1 MYGKPIKYQPSVP
14 VHNRLLFYQPK
25 TFSVG
30 VNMSEESFHSTVERA
45 IDNLKTINTISPEEL
60 PAMEL
65 YMDQLTTLMDRKLSG
80 LVRKPSKDKVLTK
93 TMINNYAK
101 NDLLPAPVKK
111 KYSKDHMLTLIF
123 IYYFKHM
130 LSINDIQ
137 TLLKPINDKYFG
149 KREGLNLEEIYRVI
163 YANSKRDLGNITE
176 EVKAQFEK
184 SKESFTDE
192 PDEDR
197 EYLQLYTFL
206 CSMAFEVYIKKHL
219 IEQVIDGYFGNYE
232 SPETKDKKKKK

>member
-1 MYGKPIKYQPSVP
+1 MTLDEYFEQV
-14 VHNRLLFYQPK
+14 V
-25 TFSVG
+25 
-30 VNMSEESFHSTVERA
+30 EEFQNINHINPRNLPN
-45 IDNLKTINTISPEEL
+45 ID
-60 PAMEL
+60 L
-65 YMDQLTTLMDRKLSG
+65 YMDQVTTFMDEGLTTTKRRED
-80 LVRKPSKDKVLTK
+80 DKILTK

-163 YANSKRDLGNITE
+163 YANSKRDLGKITE

-232 SPETKDKKKKK
+232 SPGSKDKKKKK

>member
-1 MYGKPIKYQPSVP
+1 MTLDEYFEQV
-14 VHNRLLFYQPK
+14 L
-25 TFSVG
+25 
-30 VNMSEESFHSTVERA
+30 EEFQNINHINPRNLPN
-45 IDNLKTINTISPEEL
+45 ID
-60 PAMEL
+60 L
-65 YMDQLTTLMDRKLSG
+65 YMDQVTTFMDEGLTTTKRRED
-80 LVRKPSKDKVLTK
+80 DKILTK

-206 CSMAFEVYIKKHL
+206 CSMAF
-219 IEQVIDGYFGNYE
+219 
-232 SPETKDKKKKK
+232 

>member
-1 MYGKPIKYQPSVP
+1 MTLDEYFEQV
-14 VHNRLLFYQPK
+14 V
-25 TFSVG
+25 
-30 VNMSEESFHSTVERA
+30 EEFQNINHINPRNLPN
-45 IDNLKTINTISPEEL
+45 ID
-60 PAMEL
+60 L
-65 YMDQLTTLMDRKLSG
+65 YMDQVTTFMDEGLTTTKRRED
-80 LVRKPSKDKVLTK
+80 DKILTK

-163 YANSKRDLGNITE
+163 YANSKRDLGKITE

-184 SKESFTDE
+184 SKESFSDE

-219 IEQVIDGYFGNYE
+219 IELVIDGYFGNYE
-232 SPETKDKKKKK
+232 SPESKDKKKKK

>member
-1 MYGKPIKYQPSVP
+1 MNLDEYFEQV
-14 VHNRLLFYQPK
+14 V
-25 TFSVG
+25 
-30 VNMSEESFHSTVERA
+30 EEFQNINHINPRNLPN
-45 IDNLKTINTISPEEL
+45 ID
-60 PAMEL
+60 L
-65 YMDQLTTLMDRKLSG
+65 YMDQVTTFMDEGLTTTKRRED
-80 LVRKPSKDKVLTK
+80 DKILTK

-101 NDLLPAPVKK
+101 NNLLPAPVKK

-137 TLLKPINDKYFG
+137 TLLKPISDKYFG
-149 KREGLNLEEIYRVI
+149 KKEGLNLEEIYKVI
-163 YANSKRDLGNITE
+163 YANSKRDLASITE
-176 EVKAQFEK
+176 QVKMQFEK
-184 SKESFTDE
+184 SKESFADE

-219 IEQVIDGYFGNYE
+219 IEQVIDGYFENYE
-232 SPETKDKKKKK
+232 SPDGKSKKKK

>member
-1 MYGKPIKYQPSVP
+1 MTLDEYFEQV
-14 VHNRLLFYQPK
+14 L
-25 TFSVG
+25 
-30 VNMSEESFHSTVERA
+30 EEFQNINHINPRNLPN
-45 IDNLKTINTISPEEL
+45 ID
-60 PAMEL
+60 L
-65 YMDQLTTLMDRKLSG
+65 YMDQVTTFMDEGLTTTKRRED
-80 LVRKPSKDKVLTK
+80 DKILTK

-184 SKESFTDE
+184 SKESFKDE

-219 IEQVIDGYFGNYE
+219 IEQVIDGYFENYK
-232 SPETKDKKKKK
+232 SPDDKKKKK